1 MERRGIWGKLIMN
14 GRGCK
19 AKLRKITQIYP
30 RSPKFR
36 QNKAKLVTIVGGKKR
51 RVGESDNEWERMRG
65 SSWARSHSQP
75 TTHST
80 SFTHSLFLKRGAKV
94 LKLNFRFE
102 YMLNLSTLPIKLVT
116 AAVVFPTH
124 IFVRNIKCLE

>member
-1 MERRGIWGKLIMN
+1 MGELIMN

-51 RVGESDNEWERMRG
+51 HVGESDNEWERMRG
-65 SSWARSHSQP
+65 KITQNYP
-75 TTHST
+75 
-80 SFTHSLFLKRGAKV
+80 
-94 LKLNFRFE
+94 
-102 YMLNLSTLPIKLVT
+102 NLPKITQI
-116 AAVVFPTH
+116 
-124 IFVRNIKCLE
+124 